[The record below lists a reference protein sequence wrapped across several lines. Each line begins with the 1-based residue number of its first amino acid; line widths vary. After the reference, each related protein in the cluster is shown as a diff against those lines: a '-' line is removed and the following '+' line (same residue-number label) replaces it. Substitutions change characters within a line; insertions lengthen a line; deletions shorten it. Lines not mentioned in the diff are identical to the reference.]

1 LFDPPGCIQGL
12 TPIVIVI
19 CGGRPSKSL
28 HQLIFLVF
36 YVLNSCIV
44 VSGRVVIEDFF
55 AVIYL
60 ERFFNMEQSLECC
73 HFVVDDLHVGG
84 VGRV

>member
-1 LFDPPGCIQGL
+1 
-12 TPIVIVI
+12 
-19 CGGRPSKSL
+19 
-28 HQLIFLVF
+28 
-36 YVLNSCIV
+36 

-55 AVIYL
+55 AVINL
-60 ERFFNMEQSLECC
+60 ERFFNMEQRFECG

>member
-1 LFDPPGCIQGL
+1 VSAR
-12 TPIVIVI
+12 VIV
-19 CGGRPSKSL
+19 
-28 HQLIFLVF
+28 
-36 YVLNSCIV
+36 
-44 VSGRVVIEDFF
+44 EDFF
-55 AVIYL
+55 ADIYL

>member
-1 LFDPPGCIQGL
+1 LFDPPGCIQGPP
-12 TPIVIVI
+12 PIVV
-19 CGGRPSKSL
+19 CGSRPSESL

-36 YVLNSCIV
+36 YVLNSCGVIV
-44 VSGRVVIEDFF
+44 SSRVVHEDLF
-55 AVIYL
+55 AVIKG
-60 ERFFNMEQSLECC
+60 FINMEQSLECC